1 MARKRKDLEPIDI
14 AAADALLSAMTVA
27 GISQRQIA
35 RESGMSLN
43 RVGIILRKEPPPA
56 TVGEIDA
63 MSGPLGVTASSIVG
77 QAERSL
83 RAPLQVV
90 VEPAANLNQ
99 EDYEAAANTDL
110 MDVEAEQ
117 EGMAEQP

>member
-1 MARKRKDLEPIDI
+1 MARKRKDLEPVDI
-14 AAADALLSAMTVA
+14 AAADALLSAMKEA
-27 GISQRQIA
+27 GISQRQVA

-56 TVGEIDA
+56 TIGEIDA

-83 RAPLQVV
+83 RSPLKYVSETAV
-90 VEPAANLNQ
+90 SLNPDDYEPAAH
-99 EDYEAAANTDL
+99 TDV
-110 MDVEAEQ
+110 DVEAEQ
-117 EGMAEQP
+117 EAMEELP